1 MAGPFVD
8 PLHSPVGG

>member
-8 PLHSPVGG
+8 PLHSPVSG